1 MKPRLLG
8 TICMLGALAAGA
20 EGVRVFLGRGDPDSL
35 TYVLLLVGVVGSVCG
50 VLGMRALRVAGSGRA
65 GQWALNLMLAAEG
78 GFGFIA
84 LLSLL
89 TGRGLD
95 PWPAVVGMV
104 SVMAAIVVGVLA
116 LRAQQW
122 EGWRKFATLALPLAL
137 VLAIVL
143 GIAGTP
149 PLFLIAG
156 SAAWLVIGYAV
167 QSSAVAAERGAST
180 ATA

>member
-1 MKPRLLG
+1 MNTRLVG
-8 TICMLGALAAGA
+8 TICILGALAVAT
-20 EGVRVFLGRGDPDSL
+20 EGVRVFLGRGDPDTL
-35 TYVLLLVGVVGSVCG
+35 TYVLGLVGAMGTVCG

-89 TGRGLD
+89 TGRSLD

-116 LRAQQW
+116 LREKAW
-122 EGWRKFATLALPLAL
+122 EGWRKFAPLALPLAL
-137 VLAIVL
+137 VLAIAL

-149 PLFLIAG
+149 PLFLISV
-156 SAAWLVIGYAV
+156 SAAWLVNGYAV
-167 QSSAVAAERGAST
+167 QSSAAAAGLGTGT

>member
-1 MKPRLLG
+1 MNPRWLG
-8 TICMLGALAAGA
+8 SMCILGALAAGA
-20 EGVRVFLGRGDPDSL
+20 EGVRVFLGRGDPDTL
-35 TYVLLLVGVVGSVCG
+35 TYVLELVFAMGTVCG
-50 VLGMRALRVAGSGRA
+50 VLGMRALRVAGSSRA

-78 GFGFIA
+78 GSGFIA

-89 TGRGLD
+89 TSRGLD

-104 SVMAAIVVGVLA
+104 SVMAAIVEGVLA

-122 EGWRKFATLALPLAL
+122 EGWRKFATLALPLSL

-149 PLFLIAG
+149 PLFLIAF